1 MKNRESGFELLR
13 NYLSSLGEKDI
24 LEKIDKKPYIDMT
37 WVFTEAFDRTVIQ
50 KAISNFMKKAN
61 NRYEKNTQ
69 HIGRK
74 PEDILGFK
82 VFNNEDRMV
91 LQAQGADGWTKIN
104 ITNNKKTN
112 DNIGILTITIED
124 LENEILNVLNN
135 EKIADILSELDLDE
149 EDKEQLST
157 IFKEKGFGHSK
168 VTLMGVEEALNKAW
182 INLADY
188 YEYLLETRKE
198 HTTSTCT
205 IKQRADEGIAKR
217 TYSKTGKTVQRLNE
231 LIPFTD
237 RAKVLEDMNPSN
249 IVEVNEI
256 NDDGDIIKNSY
267 TVYAYDDCLQ
277 GIGQTQ
283 KGKAFICEPLEGN
296 RSTRLMYLS
305 RKDIDEFPIENGEDK
320 YTKIVE
326 KYLSMS
332 QHEFSEQEGTAK
344 ISHTDPATYK
354 ERIEFYLQG
363 RKSKSIN
370 SLKEYIKKLQ
380 GLYNNPDIKLPYYRG
395 RDIAKI
401 VNEVPESLIDRT
413 AQKYA
418 ERELVG
424 KEAKE

>member
-1 MKNRESGFELLR
+1 MENRKYGFELLR
-13 NYLSSLGEKDI
+13 IYLSSLDEKDI

-37 WVFTEAFDRTVIQ
+37 WVFTEAFDRSVIQ

-61 NRYEKNTQ
+61 NTYEKNTQ

-82 VFNNEDRMV
+82 VFNNEDMMV

-104 ITNNKKTN
+104 ITDTRKPN
-112 DNIGILTITIED
+112 DNIGISTITIED

-149 EDKEQLST
+149 ESKEQLST
-157 IFKEKGFGHSK
+157 IFKEKGFGNSK

-182 INLADY
+182 INLVDY

-198 HTTSTCT
+198 HTTATCT
-205 IKQRADEGIAKR
+205 IKQRADEGVAKR
-217 TYSKTGKTVQRLNE
+217 PYSKTGTTVQRLNK

-267 TVYAYDDCLQ
+267 TVYAYDDCLK
-277 GIGQTQ
+277 GIGQIQ
-283 KGKAFICEPLEGN
+283 EGKVFICEPLEGN

-305 RKDIDEFPIENGEDK
+305 REDIDNFPVKEGEDK

-332 QHEFSEQEGTAK
+332 QYEFSEQDGTAK
-344 ISHTDPATYK
+344 IMHTDQSTYK
-354 ERIEFYLQG
+354 ERIEFYIQG
-363 RKSKSIN
+363 NKNKSIN
-370 SLKEYIKKLQ
+370 SLREYLKKLQ
-380 GLYNNPDIKLPYYRG
+380 GLYKNPNINLPYYRG

-413 AQKYA
+413 AQRYA
-418 ERELVG
+418 RRELVG
-424 KEAKE
+424 KETKE